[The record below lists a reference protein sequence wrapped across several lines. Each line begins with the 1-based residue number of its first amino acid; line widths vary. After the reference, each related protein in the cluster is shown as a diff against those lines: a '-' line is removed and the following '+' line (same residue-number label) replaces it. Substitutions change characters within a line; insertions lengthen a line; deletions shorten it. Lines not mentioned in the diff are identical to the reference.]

1 LIRFRDIVY
10 MLLCIKE
17 LCGPSLWMK
26 LIVVVDKKK
35 INLTN
40 EELMLVIFYEFEFG
54 EFLAFKILVDI
65 LRRIQ
70 FKMESQNNKRQLLIQ

>member
-1 LIRFRDIVY
+1 

>member
-1 LIRFRDIVY
+1 
-10 MLLCIKE
+10 
-17 LCGPSLWMK
+17 MK
-26 LIVVVDKKK
+26 Y
-35 INLTN
+35 LTN

-70 FKMESQNNKRQLLIQ
+70 FKMESQNNKRQLLIK